1 MGIGVLRSRALPNA
15 SVSEK
20 REERTSSVDPREERI
35 RRRAYELW
43 EQNGKPEGGEMA
55 FWLQS
60 EQEID
65 APGEQGKVPL
75 TPPDTLK
82 GNVE

>member
-1 MGIGVLRSRALPNA
+1 
-15 SVSEK
+15 
-20 REERTSSVDPREERI
+20 VDPREEKI

-43 EQNGKPEGGEMA
+43 EQNGEAEGGEMA
-55 FWLQS
+55 FWLQA

-65 APGEQGKVPL
+65 ANGEQGKVRL
-75 TPPDTLK
+75 TSPDTQK

>member
-1 MGIGVLRSRALPNA
+1 MIKIEKEGLR
-15 SVSEK
+15 
-20 REERTSSVDPREERI
+20 TVDSREERI

-55 FWLQS
+55 FWLYA

-65 APGEQGKVPL
+65 ANGHQGKAPS